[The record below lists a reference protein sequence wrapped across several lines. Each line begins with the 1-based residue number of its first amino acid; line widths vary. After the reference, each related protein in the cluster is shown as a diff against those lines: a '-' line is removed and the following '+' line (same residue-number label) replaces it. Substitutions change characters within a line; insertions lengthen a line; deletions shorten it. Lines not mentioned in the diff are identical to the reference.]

1 MRRLFL
7 LFPGILLVSLLVA
20 CGSASTNAS
29 GSTTGATKTP
39 TTNCLIVAS
48 GTIQHVSNGS
58 LLLTNLQGK
67 NVQVT
72 LTSTTTYIRQSTL
85 TPSEIKTGA
94 PISTVVVLN
103 ADNTYSAVSVSIRSS
118 LSRRGGFT
126 SGARLCSSGQGQF
139 PRRSGTP
146 GASGGSGFGSGTPGA
161 SGSGQLRQT
170 VNGMVSQ
177 ISSNT
182 LIVTDTSGND
192 LTVTLTASTR
202 ITTQETV
209 PVSDLRSGAA
219 VTVTGTANSQG
230 VISATSVSILQGL
243 PIRRPTA
250 TPTANA

>member
-7 LFPGILLVSLLVA
+7 LFPGILLVLLLVA

-39 TTNCLIVAS
+39 TTNCLTVAS
-48 GTIQHVSNGS
+48 GKIQHVSNGS

-72 LTSTTTYIRQSTL
+72 LTSATTYIRQSTL

-94 PISTVVVLN
+94 PISIVVVLN
-103 ADNTYSAVSVSIRSS
+103 ANNSYSAVSVNIRSS
-118 LSRRGGFT
+118 LSRQGGFT
-126 SGARLCSSGQGQF
+126 SGARLCSGQGQF

-177 ISSNT
+177 INSNT

-192 LTVTLTASTR
+192 LTVTLTATTR
-202 ITTQETV
+202 ITIQETV
-209 PVSDLRSGAA
+209 PVSDLRNGAA

>member
-7 LFPGILLVSLLVA
+7 LFPVVLLVSLLAA

-29 GSTTGATKTP
+29 GSTTGATKAP
-39 TTNCLIVAS
+39 TTNCLTVTS

-72 LTSTTTYIRQSTL
+72 LTSATTYIRQSTL
-85 TPSEIKTGA
+85 MPSGIKTGA
-94 PISTVVVLN
+94 PISVVVVLN

-118 LSRRGGFT
+118 LSRQGGFT
-126 SGARLCSSGQGQF
+126 SGARLCSGQGQF

-146 GASGGSGFGSGTPGA
+146 GAFRTPGA
-161 SGSGQLRQT
+161 SGSGQIRQT
-170 VNGMVSQ
+170 VNGTVSQ
-177 ISSNT
+177 VNSNT
-182 LIVTDTSGND
+182 LILTDTSGNN
-192 LTVTLTASTR
+192 LSVTLTATTR

-209 PVSDLRSGAA
+209 PVNDLRSGVA
-219 VTVTGTANSQG
+219 VTITGTANSQG
-230 VISATSVSILQGL
+230 VISANSVSILQGL